1 MSKQE
6 INHDLDQHIRALKEE
21 QKAIR
26 TAAEEKIKKRQNKID
41 QLELKKSKNVMA
53 LFQGYDLK
61 AIEEAAKLLKTK
73 KGRDA

>member
-6 INHDLDQHIRALKEE
+6 INHDLDQQIMMLKEE

-26 TAAEEKIKKRQNKID
+26 TAAEEKIKKRQVKID

-73 KGRDA
+73 KVKDA